1 MSKEVIITNYKNQYL
16 VVSLDNGKAVE
27 MFLKAP
33 DALKIGDIFV
43 GKVKNIVNNIQAAFV
58 EIQPGVIGYYS
69 LKSNPN
75 HIFSRPSNGKLKN
88 GDEILVQVERGSIK
102 RRCSQVKSS
111 FPEGI
116 WFFLEISNLSAFQK
130 RLMPSGVGMP

>member
-58 EIQPGVIGYYS
+58 EIDVYKRQALIRFN
-69 LKSNPN
+69 LIN
-75 HIFSRPSNGKLKN
+75 
-88 GDEILVQVERGSIK
+88 RGFCK
-102 RRCSQVKSS
+102 
-111 FPEGI
+111 
-116 WFFLEISNLSAFQK
+116 
-130 RLMPSGVGMP
+130 